1 MIFIWQG
8 MLWFLL
14 LLPLLVGLY
23 LWMQKRRKKAALRYA
38 NLAIV
43 KQALGKASWRRYVPP
58 VLFLAALAVL
68 ILAVAR
74 PAAIVTLPSSR
85 ATIILAMDTSGSM
98 RAMDVEPSRLEAAQ
112 MAARKFIE
120 AQPADVQIGIVSFAG
135 SAVLVQVPTI
145 DREALYEAINRFQLR
160 RGTAVGSGVLL
171 SLNTIFPDQE
181 FNLEPE
187 FGGGNRS
194 FGGGGQGFGFDRNY
208 NSRSLDE
215 PAAAD
220 APPHEPVPPG
230 SYENAVIILLT
241 DGATTTGPDPIKAGQ
256 MAADYGVRVYTVG
269 FGSPAGDV
277 VSYGG
282 RSMRTQLDENSLQ
295 SIAEI
300 TKAEYFEARSSEDL
314 NKVYQSMSSR
324 LISEKK
330 LTEISF
336 LFAGVGALLA
346 LLAGALSTLWYGRVL

>member
-8 MLWFLL
+8 MLWLLL

-23 LWMQKRRKKAALRYA
+23 VWMQRRRKKAVLRYA

-43 KQALGKASWRRYVPP
+43 KEALGTSSWRRYVPP

-74 PAAIVTLPSSR
+74 PAAIVSLPSSR

-98 RAMDVEPSRLEAAQ
+98 RAMDVQPSRIEAAQ

-120 AQPADVQIGIVSFAG
+120 AQPGDVQIGIVSFAG

-145 DREALYEAINRFQLR
+145 DREALYEAIDRFQLR
-160 RGTAVGSGVLL
+160 RGTAVGSGVLVA
-171 SLNTIFPDQE
+171 LNTIFPDQE
-181 FNLEPE
+181 FNLEPQ
-187 FGGGNRS
+187 FGGGPG
-194 FGGGGQGFGFDRNY
+194 FGGGGQSFGFDRSY

-269 FGSPAGDV
+269 FGSPTGDV
-277 VSYGG
+277 VSYGV
-282 RSMRTQLDENSLQ
+282 RSMRAQLDEPSLQ

-336 LFAGVGALLA
+336 VFAGIGALLA
-346 LLAGALSTLWYGRVL
+346 LIAGALSTLWYGRVL

>member
-1 MIFIWQG
+1 
-8 MLWFLL
+8 
-14 LLPLLVGLY
+14 
-23 LWMQKRRKKAALRYA
+23 
-38 NLAIV
+38 
-43 KQALGKASWRRYVPP
+43 
-58 VLFLAALAVL
+58 
-68 ILAVAR
+68 
-74 PAAIVTLPSSR
+74 
-85 ATIILAMDTSGSM
+85 
-98 RAMDVEPSRLEAAQ
+98 
-112 MAARKFIE
+112 
-120 AQPADVQIGIVSFAG
+120 
-135 SAVLVQVPTI
+135 
-145 DREALYEAINRFQLR
+145 
-160 RGTAVGSGVLL
+160 
-171 SLNTIFPDQE
+171 
-181 FNLEPE
+181 
-187 FGGGNRS
+187 
-194 FGGGGQGFGFDRNY
+194 
-208 NSRSLDE
+208 
-215 PAAAD
+215 
-220 APPHEPVPPG
+220 
-230 SYENAVIILLT
+230 LT